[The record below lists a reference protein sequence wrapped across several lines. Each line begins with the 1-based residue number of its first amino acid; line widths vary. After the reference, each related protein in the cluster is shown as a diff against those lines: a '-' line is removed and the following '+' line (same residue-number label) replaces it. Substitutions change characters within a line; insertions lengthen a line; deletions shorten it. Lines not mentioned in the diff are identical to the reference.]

1 MLKAGVPV
9 RCMKRFVVWS
19 SNMHRQST
27 SAVLPL
33 VESNGEG

>member
-9 RCMKRFVVWS
+9 RRMKRFVFS
-19 SNMHRQST
+19 SSTMHRQST
-27 SAVLPL
+27 PAVLPL